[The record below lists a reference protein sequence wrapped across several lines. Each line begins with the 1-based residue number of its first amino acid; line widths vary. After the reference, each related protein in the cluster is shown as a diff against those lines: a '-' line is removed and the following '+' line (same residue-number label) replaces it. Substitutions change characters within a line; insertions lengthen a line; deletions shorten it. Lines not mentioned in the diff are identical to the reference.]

1 MLVIA
6 VGILGFVGIVLL
18 AALLMVGIE
27 AGSEV
32 VRDLKRDPGLK
43 IALWGIAA
51 AAGPYGLGRPARVGY
66 WLLGSWLPGGVRGDV
81 VATLKGNFREGAG
94 GKRAGT
100 GLAGGAGGG

>member
-6 VGILGFVGIVLL
+6 VGILGFVGVVLL

-32 VRDLKRDPGLK
+32 LRDLKRDPGLK

-51 AAGPYGLGRPARVGY
+51 LAALYVLGCLAQFVYGL
-66 WLLGSWLPGGVRGDV
+66 LGWSIMDIGFGAYKCLRQTIDSRGS
-81 VATLKGNFREGAG
+81 K
-94 GKRAGT
+94 
-100 GLAGGAGGG
+100 GGGR